1 MKQNRV
7 PRIGMRVIKTA
18 VAVVLSYLVF
28 VPFGLLYREELELG
42 GVLGQAGPLYA
53 CIASIIC
60 LQSTVDQSVQ
70 LGISRLIGI
79 GVGGVLG
86 IATLLLGPALDNP
99 WIKAPVLGL
108 VCVAGLWLCLLL
120 KRPGA
125 CVMACILPCVI
136 LITGVTGVTRYH
148 YAVARIVETL
158 VGLFIALGVN
168 AVLPD
173 LRPELGK
180 GAPDLR
186 VEVKNSTKKLCVI
199 GDPVGHSKS
208 PLIQNT
214 MIAAL
219 GLDYV
224 YLCQPVPRGSC
235 RQWLDCARFAGYAGF
250 NATMPHKEELV
261 GLMDELDED
270 ARLFGAVNTVCLRDG
285 KAWGYNTDGAGFLRT
300 LDDEGIS
307 PAGKR
312 VLVLGAGG
320 AAKAVCLK
328 LAQAGA
334 DVVVCNRT
342 VSKAAELCAL
352 APEHLRPAGFDGGRG
367 AVPGLLLP
375 GRAAPERAGGGS
387 DLRPGGDRA
396 ALPGPGEGPPHRQR
410 LRPAGQP
417 GGALPGALHR
427 YAHRRGGHEEAAG
440 GEAGLM
446 PATCRKSGKAAF
458 SRKAAWRKGFV
469 FLGKSHPFRHEKC
482 DSRGACP
489 RESHILI

>member
-28 VPFGLLYREELELG
+28 VPFGLLYREELG

-173 LRPELGK
+173 LRPEPGK

-342 VSKAAELCAL
+342 VSRAAELCAHDP
-352 APEHLRPAGFDGGRG
+352 ARMRPAGFDIDTLRREAAECQLLVNCTSLGMAGAGGQFRDFSFLDVLPLNAPVVDLIYAPAETELLCRAREKG
-367 AVPGLLLP
+367 HHTANGFGLLVNQAVLSLEHFTDTP
-375 GRAAPERAGGGS
+375 IDAAAMKKLLAE
-387 DLRPGGDRA
+387 
-396 ALPGPGEGPPHRQR
+396 
-410 LRPAGQP
+410 
-417 GGALPGALHR
+417 
-427 YAHRRGGHEEAAG
+427 
-440 GEAGLM
+440 
-446 PATCRKSGKAAF
+446 K
-458 SRKAAWRKGFV
+458 
-469 FLGKSHPFRHEKC
+469 LG
-482 DSRGACP
+482 
-489 RESHILI
+489 